1 MVARRHVFYLAGFDP
16 IDAAAQHRRF
26 GRESAKYGR
35 VWNLKVDVSD
45 LGAAAPPPESWLVET
60 SGPNWH
66 TQTKVELL
74 DWQDIVRT
82 EIARPAV
89 VHATKGLITFGDF
102 VFSGTT
108 KRYFELFW
116 PYALFFLTPY
126 FHVFANIALSTTLG
140 IIASGYATN
149 DVAAIAT
156 FLSAFC
162 ISFAIL
168 FRWPGDRFHVRRA
181 LADWNFARDFMYGR
195 RPETEARLDAFA
207 ARLAVAARANDCDE
221 ILIVGHS
228 LGAQMSLV
236 VLSRA
241 MQRDPELFTH
251 GPKIRLLTVGS
262 TIGKLALHPAAMQLR
277 ACADALGA
285 AEGLTWSEFQ
295 ARRDSISFF
304 RLDPVSLKKFKG
316 DQTGVRP
323 FIRLIGIKDM
333 MMPDSY
339 KRNWFRH
346 MRLHYQFVMG
356 NEKRSVYDFFM
367 FVCGPADFVQLSRA
381 DGGADELFGAD
392 GSFLPEQGRALS

>member
-1 MVARRHVFYLAGFDP
+1 V
-16 IDAAAQHRRF
+16 
-26 GRESAKYGR
+26 
-35 VWNLKVDVSD
+35 
-45 LGAAAPPPESWLVET
+45 T
-60 SGPNWH
+60 
-66 TQTKVELL
+66 
-74 DWQDIVRT
+74 
-82 EIARPAV
+82 
-89 VHATKGLITFGDF
+89 
-102 VFSGTT
+102 
-108 KRYFELFW
+108 
-116 PYALFFLTPY
+116 
-126 FHVFANIALSTTLG
+126 
-140 IIASGYATN
+140 
-149 DVAAIAT
+149 
-156 FLSAFC
+156 FC
-162 ISFAIL
+162 ISFAVL
-168 FRWPGDRFHVRRA
+168 FKWPGDRFHVRRA
-181 LADWNFARDFMYGR
+181 LADWNFARDFMYGH

-207 ARLAVAARANDCDE
+207 ARLAGAARANDCEE
-221 ILIVGHS
+221 ILVVGHS

-236 VLSRA
+236 VLARA

-262 TIGKLALHPAAMQLR
+262 TIGKLALHPAATQLR
-277 ACADALGA
+277 ACADMLGA

-367 FVCGPADFVQLSRA
+367 FVCGPADFIQLSRT
-381 DGGADELFGAD
+381 DGGADELFAAD
-392 GSFLPEQGRALS
+392 GSFMPERTRVLP